1 MRLKKNKKHKWRLG
15 SSPIAIYFTCN
26 SQDFLLAIIQLC
38 KSDLGIGIDDVLLVD
53 YVLRL

>member
-38 KSDLGIGIDDVLLVD
+38 KSDLGIGIDDGLLVD